1 MGFYDPELTAF
12 IRDIAIIVTSIMV
25 ALAALTF
32 MVVLL
37 RVYAPARRSIRNFEA
52 ASRLALDA
60 AARVSGIVN
69 LGSEFAALIWG
80 LVERVRGGG
89 RQDDD
94 ADSKGNGG
102 SSDGGGGSGA
112 PARR

>member
-1 MGFYDPELTAF
+1 MEGGYDPVLTAF

-37 RVYAPARRSIRNFEA
+37 RMYGPARRSVRNFEA

-94 ADSKGNGG
+94 GDNKGNSGASSESGG
-102 SSDGGGGSGA
+102 SP

>member
-1 MGFYDPELTAF
+1 MDYDPVLTAF

-37 RVYAPARRSIRNFEA
+37 RMYGPARRSVRNFEA

-80 LVERVRGGG
+80 LVERVRGG
-89 RQDDD
+89 RQDDEGNG
-94 ADSKGNGG
+94 KGNGG
-102 SSDGGGGSGA
+102 ASSESGGSGSP